1 MGDQLS
7 TDVTTIV
14 NDIFKEKE
22 ESEMIKATEKALQRS
37 TDTINELTESLEA
50 KDQELNDRNS
60 DILGLNEKAQTL
72 EARIT
77 ELEEEKS
84 TFEAEKANF
93 ETEKSEIITRAEE
106 AESKMAEMEKD
117 KTAEIRLNELKEAG
131 VSSANTENQ
140 VSKVREMS
148 DEDFTSYKEE
158 LVAIREAIVAE
169 LESSEEVLT
178 EETGETEEVSTEE
191 TEEETEE
198 DEEAAAGSD
207 VVSNTM
213 HSVAA
218 ALNMEVMP
226 NKDVI
231 AKYRE
236 LGNQMAENIKKV
248 DK

>member
-148 DEDFTSYKEE
+148 DEDFSSYKEE
-158 LVAIREAIVAE
+158 LVGIRKAIVAE
-169 LESSEEVLT
+169 LESSEEVST
-178 EETGETEEVSTEE
+178 EETVKTEEVSTEE
-191 TEEETEE
+191 TVKTEE